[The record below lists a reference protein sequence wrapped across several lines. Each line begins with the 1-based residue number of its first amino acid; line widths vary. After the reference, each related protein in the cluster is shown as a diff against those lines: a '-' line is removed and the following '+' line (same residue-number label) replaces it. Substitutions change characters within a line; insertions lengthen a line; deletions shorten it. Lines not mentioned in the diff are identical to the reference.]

1 MNTRG
6 AVQVSEK
13 VDVPQRIE
21 RTALF
26 EEVASRLR
34 ARIFAHDLPPGSWV
48 DEQAITAEYGISR
61 TPLREALK
69 VLASE
74 GLVTLTP
81 GRGCTVTLLT
91 EQDLDEIF
99 PILALLEGRCAFEAT
114 CRMEPAAMARIE
126 ALHAELETHFAAN
139 SIEAFFETNQRFHL
153 TVQEIAGNRWLTQL
167 IQETRQKLKLMRFH
181 SLFQEGRL
189 QESLQEHRAI
199 VDALLKADAPSA
211 QAAMEN
217 HLLQGRRA
225 MGLLSD
231 A

>member
-1 MNTRG
+1 
-6 AVQVSEK
+6 
-13 VDVPQRIE
+13 
-21 RTALF
+21 
-26 EEVASRLR
+26 
-34 ARIFAHDLPPGSWV
+34 V

-99 PILALLEGRCAFEAT
+99 PILALLEGRCAYEAT
-114 CRMEPAAMARIE
+114 LRMNAAAKARIE
-126 ALHAELETHFAAN
+126 ALHTELEGHFAAN
-139 SIEAFFETNQRFHL
+139 SIEAFFDANQRFHL

-167 IQETRQKLKLMRFH
+167 VQETRQKLKLMRFH

-189 QESLQEHRAI
+189 QESLEEHRAI
-199 VDALLKADAPSA
+199 VEALCRADAPAA

-225 MGLLSD
+225 MGRLAD